1 MTAPWAPRSVPWG
14 GVLARV
20 RASVGARRL
29 VPTGVAMAGT
39 DLLYEVLLRVSR
51 ARMSLAIQA
60 MDAVL
65 GGTLAETELHR
76 QARRHIAAR
85 ARGWELT
92 WRPWE
97 LERIPVRGL
106 ALLERVRSTGR
117 GLMISKSH
125 LGPLAGWV
133 PLGRLLRPLLL
144 PADEWLLGA
153 PNPGYDGY
161 RVEHRRKIFHD
172 CGIELVHATNSAL
185 RLYRALRDG
194 GVVLLSMDM
203 PGPRRTQ
210 FLGKPVD
217 LVDGT
222 AQLAARTDALVLPAA
237 LMPLGRRWEI
247 QLLEPLDPRDFA
259 SPDELHLALA
269 SVHEELIMRA
279 PEHLESPLWRWE
291 QATRSGW
298 YRQ

>member
-1 MTAPWAPRSVPWG
+1 MPWDGA
-14 GVLARV
+14 LARI

-29 VPTGVAMAGT
+29 VPTNVALVGT
-39 DLLYEVLLRVSR
+39 DVLYDVLLRLSR
-51 ARMSLAIQA
+51 SRMALATEA

-65 GGTLAETELHR
+65 GGTLTETELR
-76 QARRHIAAR
+76 RRARRHIAAR

-97 LERIPVRGL
+97 LERIPMRGL
-106 ALLERVRSTGR
+106 DRLERARSTGR

-133 PLGRLLRPLLL
+133 SLGRRLRPLLL
-144 PADEWLLGA
+144 PADEWLLGP

-161 RVEHRRKIFHD
+161 RVEHRRRLFHD
-172 CGIELVHATNSAL
+172 CGIELVPSANSAL
-185 RLYRALRDG
+185 RLYKALRNG

-203 PGPRRTQ
+203 PGPRRTR

-222 AQLAARTDALVLPAA
+222 AQLAAKTDALVLPAA

-247 QLLEPLDPRDFA
+247 QLMEPLDPRDFA
-259 SPDELHLALA
+259 SPDELHLALTR
-269 SVHEELIMRA
+269 VHEGLIMSA
-279 PEHLESPLWRWE
+279 PEHLENPVWRWKG
-291 QATRSGW
+291 ATRAGW
-298 YRQ
+298 YRR